1 MPVNT
6 PPVPYQPKSTPKVI
20 VAVTLAAAVGI
31 PALLLGLI
39 LLLTPILQPATIDA
53 ALAAAGLEGHRTAAY
68 VGALAVLALLM
79 VNFGAIFSGV
89 ISWYERRIAG
99 RMQSR
104 IGPNRA
110 GFAGFFVWIADAV
123 KLLLKE
129 DLVPADAD
137 SVLFRAAPYFVLVG
151 FALTFV
157 VLPFGH
163 SLVVADLNVGIFYVT
178 SVTALV
184 VVGILISGWSSNS
197 KWALFGGMRSAA
209 QVVSYE
215 IPAGIAIM
223 VPVLMAGTL
232 SMQGIIR
239 QQGAFPWQWFV
250 FTNPFALVAFVIF
263 FISQLA
269 EGNRTPFDL
278 PEAESELVAGYLSEY
293 SSFRFA
299 LYFLV
304 EFGNLWVMAAVS
316 VTLFF
321 GGWQV
326 PFAGPEVF
334 AAARGA
340 GPLPGLG
347 WWGLEVLSMAVFVVK
362 TLLLLNLIV
371 WIRWTLPRIRIDQ
384 MMTLCWKYLVPF
396 AFAAFVATLLWVMLV
411 ARVPQLETAS
421 GIALTVA
428 VAVVA
433 AFFLK
438 QTKANI
444 SAVGDRVDL
453 SNW

>member
-137 SVLFRAAPYFVLVG
+137 SILFRAAPYFVLTG

-157 VLPFGH
+157 ALPFGE
-163 SLVVADLNVGIFYVT
+163 SLIAADLNVGIFYVVA
-178 SVTALV
+178 VTALV
-184 VVGILISGWSSNS
+184 VVGILLAGWSSNS

-239 QQGAFPWQWFV
+239 AQGAWPWQWFI

-278 PEAESELVAGYLSEY
+278 PEAYSELVAGYLSEY

-304 EFGNLWVMAAVS
+304 EFGNLWVMAAVG

-321 GGWQV
+321 GGWQI
-326 PFAGPEVF
+326 PFVGPETF
-334 AAARGA
+334 AAAKGA
-340 GPLPGLG
+340 NALPALG
-347 WWGLEVLSMAVFVVK
+347 WWGL
-362 TLLLLNLIV
+362 
-371 WIRWTLPRIRIDQ
+371 Q
-384 MMTLCWKYLVPF
+384 
-396 AFAAFVATLLWVMLV
+396 
-411 ARVPQLETAS
+411 
-421 GIALTVA
+421 
-428 VAVVA
+428 
-433 AFFLK
+433 
-438 QTKANI
+438 
-444 SAVGDRVDL
+444 
-453 SNW
+453 